1 MPSAYV
7 IDASRHLCL
16 SRSWGVVTGE
26 EILTLIQATVSD
38 PQFRPD
44 FAQLVD
50 MREVTTVD
58 VTTDFVRLFVAKS
71 TFGAGSRRALVAGS
85 DVVYG
90 MARIYGTLL
99 DGRPAEFQIFRDLQL
114 ALDWLGF
121 AGDSAELRALLAAAP
136 PLDRD
141 LPQG

>member
-7 IDASRHLCL
+7 IDSSRRLVL

-26 EILTLIQATVSD
+26 EMLSLIQAAVTD
-38 PQFRPD
+38 PHFHPD
-44 FAQLVD
+44 FSQLVD
-50 MREVTTVD
+50 MRAVSEVE

-71 TFGAGSRRALVAGS
+71 NLGAASRRALVAGS

-99 DGRPAEFQIFRDLQL
+99 DGRPGEFRIFHDLQL
-114 ALDWLGF
+114 ALEWLGF
-121 AGDSAELRALLAAAP
+121 SDESAELRALLAAAP
-136 PLDRD
+136 PLDGE

>member
-7 IDASRHLCL
+7 IDSSRRLVL

-26 EILTLIQATVSD
+26 DVLTLIQATVTD
-38 PQFRPD
+38 PHFHPD
-44 FAQLVD
+44 FSQLVD
-50 MREVTTVD
+50 MRAVTEVE

-71 TFGAGSRRALVAGS
+71 NFGAGSRRALVAGS

-99 DGRPAEFQIFRDLQL
+99 DGRPGEFRIFRDLQP
-114 ALDWLGF
+114 ALEWLGF
-121 AGDSAELRALLAAAP
+121 SDESDELRALLAAAP
-136 PLDRD
+136 PLDGE